1 MFGLPKGSGRSSGG
15 SALSSLA
22 NEQLRRFLIVY
33 HGLSCPKPFKGL
45 QGIKEFVKRVG
56 CLQYDP
62 LNVVGRNIDLILQ
75 SRIEGYETW
84 MLEKLMYQDRELI
97 DGWDKMMAI
106 YSREDWPY
114 FKRIRERSKAGIES
128 MLESRSSLKVR
139 DYVDEIRE
147 YISKNGP
154 CLANK
159 INLGKAERGRWGHG
173 RISGAAM
180 DYMFNM
186 GTLGVRERKNVQRV
200 YDLIENLLPEE
211 LLKAEDPFHSDRD
224 FYKWYV
230 KRRIGSIGI
239 YWDRSGEGWLG
250 YFLMDK
256 KLRLELLNELCQE
269 GELIRIQIDSFKE
282 NFYIRKEDYPI
293 LLTSLEKEIQNKVSF
308 LAPLDNLLWDRKLL
322 KSIFDF
328 QYTWEVYVPATKR
341 KYGYYVLPVLY
352 GDEIVARFE
361 PENHK
366 GSGPLI
372 IKNWWWEEGFTVT
385 EEVKKEEIASLESFC
400 RYLNASGVS
409 EDSYDRIF
417 SPSNENNET

>member
-1 MFGLPKGSGRSSGG
+1 MDIIN
-15 SALSSLA
+15 LSK
-22 NEQLRRFLIVY
+22 EQLRGFLVAY
-33 HGLSCPKPFKGL
+33 QGLSYPKTFNGL
-45 QGIKEFVKRVG
+45 EGIKEFVKRVG

-62 LNVVGRNIDLILQ
+62 LNVVGRNIDLVLQ
-75 SRIEGYETW
+75 SRIEGYELW

-114 FKRIRERSKAGIES
+114 FKRVRDKSKAGIES
-128 MLESRSSLKVR
+128 MLEYRSSLRVT
-139 DYVDEIRE
+139 DYVDEVRD
-147 YISKNGP
+147 YISQNGP

-173 RISGAAM
+173 RIAGAVM
-180 DYMFNM
+180 DYMFNI
-186 GTLGVRERKNVQRV
+186 GILGIRERKNVQRV

-211 LLKAEDPFHSDRD
+211 ILKARDPFENDRD

-250 YFLMDK
+250 YFISNK
-256 KLRLELLNELCQE
+256 QLRLELLNELCQE
-269 GELIRIQIDSFKE
+269 GELIRIQIDSIKE
-282 NFYIRKEDYPI
+282 DFYIRKDDLPI
-293 LLTSLEKEIQNKVSF
+293 LLKPLDTEIEKKISF

-322 KSIFDF
+322 KTIFNF
-328 QYTWEVYVPATKR
+328 QYTWEVYVPAAKR

-352 GDEIVARFE
+352 GDSIVARFE

-366 GSGPLI
+366 GSGPLV
-372 IKNWWWEEGFTVT
+372 IKNWWWEEGFIITD
-385 EEVKKEEIASLESFC
+385 EVKKEVTASLESFC
-400 RYLNASGVS
+400 SYLNASGVS
-409 EDSYDRIF
+409 EGSYDRIF
-417 SPSNENNET
+417 M

>member
-1 MFGLPKGSGRSSGG
+1 METIY
-15 SALSSLA
+15 LSK
-22 NEQLRRFLIVY
+22 EQLRSFLITY
-33 HGLSCPKPFKGL
+33 QGLNYPKPFKGL
-45 QGIKEFVKRVG
+45 EGIKEFVKSVG

-75 SRIEGYETW
+75 SRIKGYEPW

-114 FKRIRERSKAGIES
+114 FKRVRDIRKAGMEG
-128 MLESRSSLKVR
+128 MLEGKSSIRVT
-139 DYVDEIRE
+139 DYVDEIIE
-147 YISKNGP
+147 YISENGP

-186 GTLGVRERKNVQRV
+186 GNLGIRERKNVQRV

-211 LLKAEDPFHSDRD
+211 LLKAGDPFESDRD

-230 KRRIGSIGI
+230 KRRIGSIGV

-256 KLRLELLNELCQE
+256 KLRLEILNELCQE
-269 GELIRIQIDSFKE
+269 GELLRVQVDSIKE
-282 NFYIRKEDYPI
+282 NFYIRKEDFPM
-293 LLTSLEKEIQNKVSF
+293 LMTSEEDIEKKISF

-322 KSIFDF
+322 KNIFDF
-328 QYTWEVYVPATKR
+328 QYKWEVYVPAAKR
-341 KYGYYVLPVLY
+341 QYGYYVLPVLY
-352 GDEIVARFE
+352 GNSLVARFE

-372 IKNWWWEEGFTVT
+372 IKKWWWEEGFTVT
-385 EEVKKEEIASLESFC
+385 EEVKKEVIASLESFC
-400 RYLNASGVS
+400 RYLNASGIS
-409 EDSYDRIF
+409 EDSYDKIF
-417 SPSNENNET
+417 SN